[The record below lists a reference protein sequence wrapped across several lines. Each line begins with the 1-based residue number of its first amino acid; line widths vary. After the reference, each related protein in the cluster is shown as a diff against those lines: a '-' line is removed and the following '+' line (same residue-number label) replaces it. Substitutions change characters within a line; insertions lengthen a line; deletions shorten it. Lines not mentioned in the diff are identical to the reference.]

1 VSGSLRFLPGIP
13 TSKIKGEGKT
23 AVFRPS
29 ALTVGE
35 DTSGSNCQ
43 ESSPPTSFAL
53 KNKGTATAY
62 VTFNGEPVGALPAG
76 KTGTLCLYGGN
87 AGSQATVGLS
97 NQKGTKAFPG
107 TLNVTTS
114 D

>member
-1 VSGSLRFLPGIP
+1 
-13 TSKIKGEGKT
+13 
-23 AVFRPS
+23 
-29 ALTVGE
+29 LTVRE
-35 DTSGSNCQ
+35 DTSGGNRQ
-43 ESSPPTSFAL
+43 ESSPPASFAL

-62 VTFNGEPVGALPAG
+62 VTFDGDPVGALPSG
-76 KTGTLCLYGGN
+76 QTGTLCLYGGT

-107 TLNVTTS
+107 TLTVTTS